1 MKERGGKKL
10 YLSEGES
17 PYGIWAEIRPIG
29 EDVQISVGGGD
40 RDHIGAVA
48 LAEPSVTVHPVTGEA
63 VSLTAG
69 ESSGFS
75 RIQLLSAAG
84 HKDAAIAQMFAG
96 AFCDAFQVNVSAVA
110 GVHIDQATDEEI
122 DILMGNAS
130 ALLQEAIDA
139 WRVCTEIE

>member
-1 MKERGGKKL
+1 MEEHEGASL
-10 YLSEGES
+10 YLAEGEM
-17 PYGIWAEIRPIG
+17 PYRLWVGICSVGNDI
-29 EDVQISVGGGD
+29 QITVGGGE

-63 VSLTAG
+63 VSLAAG
-69 ESSGFS
+69 ETSGFS

-96 AFCDAFQVNVSAVA
+96 AFCGTFQVNVAVVA
-110 GVHIDQATDEEI
+110 GVHVDHATDEEI

-130 ALLQEAIDA
+130 ALLHSAIDA
-139 WRVCTEIE
+139 WKMK